1 MNDPGPSF
9 EELNELRRKAFP
21 DDLEWCRKIE
31 VRRLA
36 RMKDRR

>member
-1 MNDPGPSF
+1 MKDNGPTF

-21 DDLEWCRKIE
+21 EDLEWCRKQE

-36 RMKDRR
+36 RMNDRS

>member
-1 MNDPGPSF
+1 MKDIGPTF

-31 VRRLA
+31 LGRLA
-36 RMKDRR
+36 RMNDRR